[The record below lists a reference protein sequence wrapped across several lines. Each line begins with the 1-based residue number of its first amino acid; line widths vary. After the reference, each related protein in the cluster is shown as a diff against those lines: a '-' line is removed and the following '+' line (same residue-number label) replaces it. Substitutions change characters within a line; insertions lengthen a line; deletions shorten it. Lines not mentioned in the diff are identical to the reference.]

1 MKIEVETLEYAMGGV
16 LLIKCEDGQYRLAAY
31 LSKSLNETKRNYE
44 IYDNKMLAVIKGLE
58 NWRHLLE
65 STKFKFKVWTD
76 YKNLEY
82 FIRVQKL
89 NCRQVK
95 QAFYLSRFNFNLK
108 YIPGVKTGKADGLSK
123 KLDWKVRVEGSK
135 VNIIEKQKQL
145 QKITIKQLQQQK
157 K

>member
-82 FIRVQKL
+82 FIRV
-89 NCRQVK
+89 
-95 QAFYLSRFNFNLK
+95 
-108 YIPGVKTGKADGLSK
+108 
-123 KLDWKVRVEGSK
+123 
-135 VNIIEKQKQL
+135 
-145 QKITIKQLQQQK
+145 
-157 K
+157 